1 MLQVNKTKR
10 HKRIKELL
18 DMYNRVGIYKD
29 EITSLDYIQGQLI
42 LVVSWEC
49 LKCSN
54 CYLYGGK
61 CGTKVTT
68 VPCLF
73 SKRDNVR

>member
-1 MLQVNKTKR
+1 MFQFNKTKR
-10 HKRIKELL
+10 HKRMQDLL
-18 DMYNRVGIYKD
+18 DMYNRVGIYKKD
-29 EITSLDYIQGQLI
+29 VIMPLSYIEEQLI

-68 VPCLF
+68 VPCLIF
-73 SKRDNVR
+73 ESK

>member
-1 MLQVNKTKR
+1 MLQFSKTKR
-10 HKRIKELL
+10 HRRIVELMG
-18 DMYNRVGIYKD
+18 MYNKGS
-29 EITSLDYIQGQLI
+29 EPLSYIESELT

-49 LKCSN
+49 LKCAN

-68 VPCLF
+68 VPCLIF
-73 SKRDNVR
+73 ESRM

>member
-1 MLQVNKTKR
+1 MLGFSKTKR
-10 HKRIKELL
+10 HRRITELMS
-18 DMYNRVGIYKD
+18 MYNKGA
-29 EITSLDYIQGQLI
+29 SPLSYIEQELI

-49 LKCSN
+49 LKCAN

-68 VPCLF
+68 VPCLIF
-73 SKRDNVR
+73 KEKD